1 MPCPH
6 DRSLPLPG
14 VPPPRP
20 PPGPPPPEAF
30 LPLLIPEWV
39 FCVDEEDEEEEEE
52 EEEKEDDMG
61 PLLPVW
67 VFCLGTP
74 LNNFLLFSFVP
85 PSMRK
90 SQ

>member
-1 MPCPH
+1 MPP
-6 DRSLPLPG
+6 S
-14 VPPPRP
+14 RP

-30 LPLLIPEWV
+30 LPLVFPEWV
-39 FCVDEEDEEEEEE
+39 LCEEEDNEEEEDEEE
-52 EEEKEDDMG
+52 DMG

-67 VFCLGTP
+67 VFRPGTP
-74 LNNFLLFSFVP
+74 LNNVQLFSFFPP